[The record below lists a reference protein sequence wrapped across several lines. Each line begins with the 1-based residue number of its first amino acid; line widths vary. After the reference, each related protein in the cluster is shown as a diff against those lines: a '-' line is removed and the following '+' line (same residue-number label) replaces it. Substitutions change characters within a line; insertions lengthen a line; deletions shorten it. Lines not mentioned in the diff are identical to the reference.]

1 MLPGGA
7 PIPTGRKTS
16 CPETM
21 SHVQFGVAVGID
33 VGLPFVV
40 IVVARIVVDVLE
52 AAIVVSIRV
61 KEVDFA
67 VIVLS
72 AVDVNVELFS
82 VMVTA
87 SLVRDKNVDVL
98 SNGKVATVVCVIML
112 LTVVVGTEMVCVV
125 VDSGTSV
132 ALVNGANVVSG
143 WSVEA
148 VTEGRLV
155 GNGGTAGFPPVSKVL

>member
-1 MLPGGA
+1 M
-7 PIPTGRKTS
+7 
-16 CPETM
+16 
-21 SHVQFGVAVGID
+21 QFGVAVGID

-40 IVVARIVVDVLE
+40 IVVARIIVDVLE